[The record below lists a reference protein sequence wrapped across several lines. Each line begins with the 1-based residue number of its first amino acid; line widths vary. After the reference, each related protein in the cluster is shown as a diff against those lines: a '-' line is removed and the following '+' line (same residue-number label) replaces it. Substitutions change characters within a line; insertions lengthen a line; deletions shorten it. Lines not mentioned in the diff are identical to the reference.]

1 VAGVGVGTVSRVLN
15 DSPLVSVETQ
25 ARVRDAIQQL
35 GYRRSST
42 ARNLSLGRSQAVG
55 VIAPF
60 FTSPSVVERLRGVAS
75 RLAERGYDLMI
86 FDVETVQ
93 QRADAIPDFARRV
106 DGLIVVS
113 LPLSEEEV
121 DTLLR
126 DDLPVALV
134 DVGHPALP
142 HVVIDNVRGGELATE
157 HLIARGHRRI
167 GFVGDMPTNPFGFTS
182 SEDRRAGYR
191 HGLEAA
197 GIEPLAALE
206 RFGSFGRAAARA
218 TATALLSGA
227 DRPTAVFAA
236 SDLQAIGVLEAAAEL
251 RLRVPEDVAVIGFDD
266 IEVAA
271 MLGLTTVRQP
281 LLESGEHGA
290 DLLIAA
296 LERGERTTTEE
307 LEPLSVI
314 ERQTT

>member
-206 RFGSFGRAAARA
+206 RFGSFDRAAARA

-296 LERGERTTTEE
+296 LE
-307 LEPLSVI
+307 PLSVI